1 MKLKEIDI
9 KSLIIGIII
18 SVVCI
23 VIGHMFFDWA
33 YPFAAAGLLY
43 VGYKSENIKSGVI
56 LGAVSAIPI
65 MVFALYGYLGE
76 FTGFFSTTLGMIALA
91 AIVLI
96 VGAFVGFIGAWAKKD
111 RLKAR
116 KEYEKKQKI
125 GKNKKK
131 NKKKNN
137 N

>member
-1 MKLKEIDI
+1 
-9 KSLIIGIII
+9 
-18 SVVCI
+18 
-23 VIGHMFFDWA
+23 
-33 YPFAAAGLLY
+33 
-43 VGYKSENIKSGVI
+43 
-56 LGAVSAIPI
+56 
-65 MVFALYGYLGE
+65 MVLALYGYLGE